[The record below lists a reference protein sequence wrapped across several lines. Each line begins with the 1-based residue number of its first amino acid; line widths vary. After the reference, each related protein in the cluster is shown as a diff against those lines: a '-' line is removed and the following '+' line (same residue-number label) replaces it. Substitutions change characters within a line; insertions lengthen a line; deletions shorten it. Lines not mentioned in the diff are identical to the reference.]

1 MDITLETYIKKVED
15 LLYLREQNS
24 SNNNSSYIDNELQYI
39 VDYLEQTLDYIK
51 RRISSDDHMIRSRA
65 AAPLQ
70 SVTTP
75 LQDVTIQSIGG
86 ISSRAHLTWVEELGQ
101 YSININNMVLRGN
114 IGDIYDKKIINK
126 GNVHTHQIAIC
137 VHRNEC
143 RNILSEKY
151 CKYYHDPME
160 LLQLKKQGMISD
172 EHFQS
177 MIKLKRNFSNTA
189 WLYAPNNFINRHLR
203 CIGSA
208 ATLDNDISILMLNN
222 DKKNIIETYKQQVM
236 HDILVLLVLKQYNE
250 E

>member
-24 SNNNSSYIDNELQYI
+24 NNNNSGYIDNELQYI

-51 RRISSDDHMIRSRA
+51 RRISSDDHMIRPRE

-75 LQDVTIQSIGG
+75 LQDIISQSAG
-86 ISSRAHLTWVEELGQ
+86 SVSPRTHLTWIEELGQ

-114 IGDIYDKKIINK
+114 IGDIYNKKIINK
-126 GNVHTHQIAIC
+126 GNVHTHQVAIC
-137 VHRNEC
+137 VHGNEC
-143 RNILSEKY
+143 RNVLSEKY

-160 LLQLKKQGMISD
+160 LLQLKKQGKISD
-172 EHFQS
+172 KYFQS
-177 MIKLKRNFSNTA
+177 IIKLKRNFSNTA
-189 WLYAPNNFINRHLR
+189 WLYAPDNFINRHLR

-236 HDILVLLVLKQYNE
+236 HDILVLLVLKQYNAE
-250 E
+250 